1 MINKNK
7 KSLVYPALFMLVLS
21 TVLTFL
27 LAMLNK
33 HINPL
38 VIFFASI
45 FTSNMIFSNF
55 LGMCSFISVSKEVE
69 TATGLGIAVTFV
81 LSITTV
87 LNYFM
92 NKLMVS
98 LGIEYLNYI
107 IFIVVIAAFV
117 QILEMIL
124 ERYVP
129 NLNHA
134 LGIFLPLITVN
145 CAILGVTLFMVTRE
159 YNFLQSL
166 LFGIGSGIGWA
177 LAIISMAGIRAR
189 INENALPKGLQGAPI
204 TLIITG
210 IMAMAFI
217 GFSGMVPIS

>member
-1 MINKNK
+1 MDI
-7 KSLVYPALFMLVLS
+7 
-21 TVLTFL
+21 
-27 LAMLNK
+27 
-33 HINPL
+33 HPL

-55 LGMCSFISVSKEVE
+55 LGMCSFIAVSKEVE
-69 TATGLGIAVTFV
+69 TAAGLGVAVTFV

-92 NKLMVS
+92 NKL
-98 LGIEYLNYI
+98 LIHLEIEYLSFI

-129 NLNHA
+129 NLYYA

-159 YNFLQSL
+159 YNFLQTL
-166 LFGIGSGIGWA
+166 LFGIGSGLGWA
-177 LAIISMAGIRAR
+177 LAIVCMAGVRQKF
-189 INENALPKGLQGAPI
+189 NEKNIPAGLQGAPI

-217 GFSGMVPIS
+217 GFSGMVQIQ